1 MIDGSPRRRDGR
13 PVFVDC
19 HCGTPPQDLRGPVGA
34 GPAGL
39 HGLSAVGGRDSLEP
53 DGADPLTG
61 AAPVSDLE
69 LDATERLIDS
79 WLEAA
84 AGSKEAIAAVE
95 RGPEGARRWYVRVTG
110 DEKEVWTIWFT
121 LGQRTLHYETYLVPA
136 PEENHAQFYEHLL
149 RRNRRLT
156 GLKLEIGP
164 EDAVFLSGSMP
175 VMQVTP
181 GALDGILGSMYAATE
196 LIFRPAMRIGYA
208 SKFHR

>member
-1 MIDGSPRRRDGR
+1 M
-13 PVFVDC
+13 
-19 HCGTPPQDLRGPVGA
+19 
-34 GPAGL
+34 
-39 HGLSAVGGRDSLEP
+39 GGRDSLEP
-53 DGADPLTG
+53 DGSDPLTG

-95 RGPEGARRWYVRVTG
+95 RGPQGARRWYVRVTG

-164 EDAVFLSGSMP
+164 EDAVFLSGLHAGDAGDSGRAGRDP
-175 VMQVTP
+175 RVDVRRHRADLPSRDADRLRLQVP
-181 GALDGILGSMYAATE
+181 PLSGSTRQIETDNTAQD
-196 LIFRPAMRIGYA
+196 LI
-208 SKFHR
+208 

>member
-1 MIDGSPRRRDGR
+1 MSGQDPPGSE
-13 PVFVDC
+13 
-19 HCGTPPQDLRGPVGA
+19 
-34 GPAGL
+34 
-39 HGLSAVGGRDSLEP
+39 GG
-53 DGADPLTG
+53 DPLTG
-61 AAPVSDLE
+61 AAPVSEGE

-95 RGPEGARRWYVRVTG
+95 RGPEGARRWYVRVAG
-110 DEKEVWTIWFT
+110 DEKEVWTIWLT

-136 PEENHAQFYEHLL
+136 PEENHARFYEHLL

-175 VMQVTP
+175 ATQVTP

-208 SKFHR
+208 SKFRR

>member
-1 MIDGSPRRRDGR
+1 MSGQDPPGSDGG
-13 PVFVDC
+13 
-19 HCGTPPQDLRGPVGA
+19 
-34 GPAGL
+34 
-39 HGLSAVGGRDSLEP
+39 
-53 DGADPLTG
+53 DPLTG
-61 AAPVSDLE
+61 AAPVSDAE
-69 LDATERLIDS
+69 LDATGRLIDS

-95 RGPEGARRWYVRVTG
+95 RGPEGSRRWYVRVTG

-121 LGQRTLHYETYLVPA
+121 LGQRTLHYETYLAPA
-136 PEENHAQFYEHLL
+136 PEENHARFYEHLL

-164 EDAVFLSGSMP
+164 EDAVFLSGSTP

-208 SKFHR
+208 SKFRG

>member
-1 MIDGSPRRRDGR
+1 MSGQEPSGADGG
-13 PVFVDC
+13 
-19 HCGTPPQDLRGPVGA
+19 
-34 GPAGL
+34 
-39 HGLSAVGGRDSLEP
+39 
-53 DGADPLTG
+53 DPLTG
-61 AAPVSDLE
+61 AAPVTDAE

-95 RGPEGARRWYVRVTG
+95 RGPEGSRRWYVRISG

-164 EDAVFLSGSMP
+164 EDAVFLSGSAP
-175 VMQVTP
+175 VMQVTA
-181 GALDGILGSMYAATE
+181 GMLDGILGSMYAATE

-208 SKFHR
+208 SKFRG